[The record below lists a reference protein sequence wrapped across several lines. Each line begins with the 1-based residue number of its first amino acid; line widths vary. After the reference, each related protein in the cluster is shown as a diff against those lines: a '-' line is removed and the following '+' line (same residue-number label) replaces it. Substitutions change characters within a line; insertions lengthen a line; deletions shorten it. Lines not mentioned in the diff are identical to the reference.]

1 MAKMIKSMSKIKNK
15 NKTKGMPAPEQVD
28 EEFWQEKLTR
38 KFNFDDE
45 NDESNQ
51 TDFLGFFKFVSSLRK
66 SGARGPSVEYG

>member
-1 MAKMIKSMSKIKNK
+1 MSKIKNK

-51 TDFLGFFKFVSSLRK
+51 TDFLGFYQVCILFEKIGGERTFCRISIT
-66 SGARGPSVEYG
+66 Y